1 MKIIISP
8 AKKMNID
15 SDTFAAEGT
24 PVFIKDAKLL
34 RNAVRALTFQEAKV
48 LWKCNDQLARL
59 NYERFQHMVPERGLT
74 PAIMSYEG
82 LQYQYMAPGVFTTE
96 GISYIEKHLR
106 ILSGFYGVLR
116 PFDGVTPYRLE
127 MQAKLSVNGCKD
139 LYDFWGDR
147 LYKSVI
153 DEDRTIINLA
163 SREYA
168 RCIEKYMQ
176 PGDRFLTVDFGELA
190 GKRVKQK
197 GTLAKMARGRMVRFL
212 AENGIENPEQMK
224 EFREMGFSFREELS
238 GKEKY
243 VFVREESSRQ

>member
-34 RNAVRALTFQEAKV
+34 RNAVRALTFQETKA

-82 LQYQYMAPGVFTTE
+82 LQYQYMA
-96 GISYIEKHLR
+96 
-106 ILSGFYGVLR
+106 
-116 PFDGVTPYRLE
+116 
-127 MQAKLSVNGCKD
+127 
-139 LYDFWGDR
+139 
-147 LYKSVI
+147 
-153 DEDRTIINLA
+153 
-163 SREYA
+163 
-168 RCIEKYMQ
+168 

-224 EFREMGFSFREELS
+224 EFREMGFSFRGELS